1 MVPVVD
7 ETGLI
12 LTNNSVISRRV
23 LVNVGGDLLTA
34 TPITGSLRNRRT
46 LYGTSAYKP
55 LLQYRG

>member
-34 TPITGSLRNRRT
+34 TPITGSLRNCRI
-46 LYGTSAYKP
+46 LYGTSA
-55 LLQYRG
+55 QYRG